1 MPEGLGDGLAS
12 WFWNRRQ
19 GKRGW
24 PRPLPA
30 LWAPCYFSKTRTQE
44 NRTRAGYNRF
54 DLALDPVVLLNFAR
68 PPLIIQAL

>member
-1 MPEGLGDGLAS
+1 MGWLAGS
-12 WFWNRRQ
+12 GTGGREKEV
-19 GKRGW
+19 G
-24 PRPLPA
+24 PA